1 MLGSNLC
8 ISVPGL
14 ENIQDEGPHV
24 IVELDAQPLLLLV
37 LDIAKNRV
45 LLEAAVLIV
54 HRDHLLSH
62 AIADALKPVEVLAM
76 AKYLLGLRRREVK
89 LLKPLIKKLVILGQ
103 MRVHML
109 QRQEKQAHLNG
120 AKRLPTLNQRVCL
133 VYDRPAVF
141 DHGHLSQMQTD
152 CARTIVLYKGTKTLY
167 TALQDV

>member
-1 MLGSNLC
+1 MISSRLLPC

-14 ENIQDEGPHV
+14 ENIQDEWPHV

-62 AIADALKPVEVLAM
+62 AIADALKPVEVLAV

-89 LLKPLIKKLVILGQ
+89 LLKPLIKNLGQ

-133 VYDRPAVF
+133 VYNRPAVF
-141 DHGHLSQMQTD
+141 DHEHLSQMQTD